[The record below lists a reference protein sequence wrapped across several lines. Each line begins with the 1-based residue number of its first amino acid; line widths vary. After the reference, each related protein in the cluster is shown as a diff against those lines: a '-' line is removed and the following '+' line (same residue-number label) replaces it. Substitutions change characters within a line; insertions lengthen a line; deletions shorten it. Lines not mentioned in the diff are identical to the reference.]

1 MRFDFSHLSIS
12 FLSSRVLLFIRRG
25 GESIL
30 NAKLRSMTTRTIK
43 RFSYHDLKL
52 DSFSIGIELMLTVIL
67 VVEKLNREQQTNK
80 ISSY

>member
-12 FLSSRVLLFIRRG
+12 FLSLGVLLFVRYG

-67 VVEKLNREQQTNK
+67 VVEKLNRKQQTNK
-80 ISSY
+80 TSSY